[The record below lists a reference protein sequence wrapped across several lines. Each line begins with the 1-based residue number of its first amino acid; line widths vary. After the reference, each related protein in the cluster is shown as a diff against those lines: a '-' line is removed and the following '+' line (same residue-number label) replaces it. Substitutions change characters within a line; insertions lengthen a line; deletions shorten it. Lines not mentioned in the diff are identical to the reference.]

1 MIDKNSK
8 VEMNK
13 LEKKN
18 KLLSAAFSLFVE
30 KGVKNTTIQDIVD
43 RAGVAKGT
51 FYLYFKDKD
60 DLEEYLTT
68 ARSNELICDA
78 ISYANK
84 NSNGNFEDR
93 LINALD
99 YIIDVFSKD
108 KLLLNFIYKNFSFGV
123 FCDRLTNI
131 VEHSTV
137 NVLEKFKNGIKKYN
151 IKIENPEI
159 TLFMIVELTSSVV
172 FTSIK
177 SGKPLPIEELK
188 PYLYKKIRVLLSN

>member
-1 MIDKNSK
+1 MR
-8 VEMNK
+8 
-13 LEKKN
+13 KKN
-18 KLLSAAFSLFVE
+18 KLLSAAFSLFIE

-123 FCDRLTNI
+123 FGDRLTNI

-188 PYLYKKIRVLLSN
+188 PYLYKKIRVLLSD